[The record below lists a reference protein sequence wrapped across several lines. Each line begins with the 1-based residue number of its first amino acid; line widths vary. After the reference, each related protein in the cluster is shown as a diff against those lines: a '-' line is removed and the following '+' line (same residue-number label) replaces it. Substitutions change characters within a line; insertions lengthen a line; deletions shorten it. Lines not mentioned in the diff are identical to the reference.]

1 MAADI
6 IKWITDTVFALGYPG
21 IAALMFIESS
31 FIPFPS
37 EVILPPAGYLVAQG
51 RMSGPGVL
59 IAGLTGS
66 LLGALFNYYFAV
78 FVGEPVLRKYGKYV
92 LLKPAA
98 LDKAE
103 RFFRTHG
110 EIGTFVGRLV
120 PVVRQLISVPAGMAR
135 MNLARFLFYTGLGAG
150 AWCGILVYI
159 GWWLGR
165 HQAALTDVAVL
176 AGQQA
181 HRWFFFYVLPALIVI
196 VVAYWWWYRR
206 QEGRQAAG
214 RAEPQQ

>member
-1 MAADI
+1 MVAEI
-6 IKWITDTVFALGYPG
+6 IRWITDAVFALGYPG

-37 EVILPPAGYLVAQG
+37 EVILPPAGYLAAEG
-51 RMSGPGVL
+51 RMSGLAVL
-59 IAGLTGS
+59 LAGLTGS

-78 FVGEPVLRKYGKYV
+78 FVGEPVLRRYGKYV

-135 MNLARFLFYTGLGAG
+135 MNLARFVFYTGLGAG
-150 AWCGILVYI
+150 AWCAILVYI

-165 HQAALTDVAVL
+165 HQAALADVASL

-181 HRWFFFYVLPALIVI
+181 HHWFFFYLLPALVVI
-196 VVAYWWWYRR
+196 VGVYTLWYRKTR
-206 QEGRQAAG
+206 GRGTASTPTG
-214 RAEPQQ
+214 D